1 MPSQSRKSPRSSLR
15 PGASGAEL
23 LVFDHPQAGTQRP
36 AGTGLR
42 GEDPVT
48 AARREFEETG
58 VDAVDAGL
66 LLHTH
71 RGTHA
76 DSDV

>member
-1 MPSQSRKSPRSSLR
+1 MIW
-15 PGASGAEL
+15 ASGAEL
-23 LVFDHPQAGTQRP
+23 LVFVHPQAGTQLP

-48 AARREFEETG
+48 AARRELFEETG
-58 VDAVDAGL
+58 VDAVDAGF